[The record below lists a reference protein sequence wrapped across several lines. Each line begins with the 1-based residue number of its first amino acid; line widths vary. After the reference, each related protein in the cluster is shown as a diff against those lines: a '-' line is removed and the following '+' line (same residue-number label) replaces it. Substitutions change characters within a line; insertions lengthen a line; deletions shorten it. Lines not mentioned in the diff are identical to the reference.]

1 MAKKVKKA
9 KKEESKSFVSI
20 PPPKDWMDEL
30 LKKEG
35 RENEIPK

>member
-1 MAKKVKKA
+1 MTKKVKEKP
-9 KKEESKSFVSI
+9 FVPI
-20 PPPKDWMDEL
+20 PPPEDWMDEL

>member
-1 MAKKVKKA
+1 MAKKDKA
-9 KKEESKSFVSI
+9 KKTEVKVIE
-20 PPPKDWMDEL
+20 PPPYDWMDEL